1 MHLITARTERLYLQK
16 ISDNYHLFHAVVS
29 TWTEPFPGWIDDFN
43 GPAGLLV
50 GGGKG
55 LVRTAFADPNN
66 NRLYPSWHM
75 HTVHAFGCMVY
86 GSWQV

>member
-1 MHLITARTERLYLQK
+1 MHLITARTERLYLEK
-16 ISDNYHLFHAVVS
+16 ISDNYHPFHAVVS

-55 LVRTAFADPNN
+55 LVRTAFADPNTTTDYIPVDICIQFM
-66 NRLYPSWHM
+66 LLAAW
-75 HTVHAFGCMVY
+75 CMAV
-86 GSWQV
+86 GR